1 MKTEIHK
8 KGMVSGMKKR
18 SSLVAKFIIGFLIIG
33 IAICTVTTARGYS
46 QYKSYIQKK
55 YNDIAYDI
63 AEIFEN
69 YMTEEEL
76 ALYMNAVEGYC
87 MGKVSEEA
95 LEVIKETSEYQETE
109 KLLYSLR
116 EATEA
121 NDIFLVYTN
130 KDVIL
135 SYEEAN
141 AENWKPLTYVFDCY
155 MVEELK
161 FGMGQKSGFNPIF
174 NESIVEVLETGKRAD
189 NYFISESDFGYN
201 TSAVYPV
208 MVDGEIKGIIGVEI
222 PMSTLESALNEYIA
236 NSVLATVAIVVV
248 FIVIFMI
255 YMYRN
260 MISPIHLIAHE
271 AEQFVENDAE
281 VSEKLATI
289 KTKDEI
295 QKLSES
301 VLKMEIGIKEY
312 IANITKITAE
322 KERIGA
328 ELNVAKQIQADLL
341 PSIFPA
347 FPERSEFDIFATMNP
362 AKEVGGDFYDFF
374 MVDEDH
380 LVFLIADVSGKGV
393 PAALFMV
400 IAKTLIKNQVLKG
413 EEPAAVF
420 EAVNNQLCEN
430 NKEGMFVTA
439 WMGVMEI
446 STGNLTY
453 VNAGHNPPVVKG
465 EDGVFRYLKCSPGF
479 VLAGLEGIPY
489 SQESIRLYKGDSI
502 YIYTDGVTDTIN
514 MQEEMYGEDKL
525 ENALNIHR
533 EETPE
538 EILKAIK
545 EELELFAGEA
555 EQFDDVTM
563 LCMKYKG

>member
-1 MKTEIHK
+1 
-8 KGMVSGMKKR
+8 MKKR
-18 SSLVAKFIIGFLIIG
+18 SPLVTKFVIGFLIIG
-33 IAICTVTTARGYS
+33 IVICTVTTARGYS
-46 QYKSYIQKK
+46 QYKSYIEKK

-63 AEIFEN
+63 AEIFES

-76 ALYMNAVEGYC
+76 TLYLNTTEEYFKGTISEEELLQLKKSEEY
-87 MGKVSEEA
+87 GKV
-95 LEVIKETSEYQETE
+95 ET
-109 KLLYSLR
+109 LLYSLR

-121 NDIFLVYTN
+121 NDIFMVYSN
-130 KDVIL
+130 PEVIL
-135 SYEEAN
+135 SYDESD
-141 AENWKPLTYVFDCY
+141 AENWQPLTYIFDCY

-161 FGMGQKSGFNPIF
+161 FDLGHKGGFNPTFI
-174 NESIVEVLETGKRAD
+174 ESIVEVLESGKRVD
-189 NYFISESDFGYN
+189 NYFISESEFGYN

-208 MVDGEIKGIIGVEI
+208 IVDGVTKGIIGVEI
-222 PMSTLESALNEYIA
+222 PMATLESALNEYIVNA
-236 NSVLATVAIVVV
+236 VAATIAIVVV
-248 FIVIFMI
+248 FIAIFMV
-255 YMYRN
+255 YMYKN
-260 MISPIHLIAHE
+260 MIAPIHLIAGE
-271 AEQFVENDAE
+271 AEKFVENNAE
-281 VSEKLATI
+281 ISDKLDTI

-312 IANITKITAE
+312 IANITRITAE

-347 FPERSEFDIFATMNP
+347 FPGRSEFDIFASMDP

-374 MVDEDH
+374 MVDDDH

-413 EEPAAVF
+413 EELFKVF
-420 EAVNNQLCEN
+420 ETVNNQLCEN

-439 WMGVMEI
+439 WMGMLEV
-446 STGNLTY
+446 SSGKLTY
-453 VNAGHNPPVVKG
+453 VNAGHNPPAIKSG
-465 EDGVFRYLKCSPGF
+465 DGVFHYLKCAPGF

-489 SQESIRLYKGDSI
+489 QQENIQLQRGDSI
-502 YIYTDGVTDTIN
+502 YLYTDGVTDTIN
-514 MQEEMYGEDKL
+514 IKEEMYGEDNL
-525 ENALNIHR
+525 EKVLNAY
-533 EETPE
+533 
-538 EILKAIK
+538 K
-545 EELELFAGEA
+545 EEAPETILNVIKTELEEFAGGA

>member
-1 MKTEIHK
+1 
-8 KGMVSGMKKR
+8 MVSEMKKR
-18 SSLVAKFIIGFLIIG
+18 SSLVAKFIIGFLVIG
-33 IAICTVTTARGYS
+33 IAICTATTAGGYS
-46 QYKSYIQKK
+46 QYKSYIQKQ
-55 YNDIAYDI
+55 YNDTAYDI
-63 AEIFEN
+63 AEIFES
-69 YMTEEEL
+69 YMAEEEL
-76 ALYMNAVEGYC
+76 ARYMNAVEGYC
-87 MGKVSEEA
+87 KGTVSEE
-95 LEVIKETSEYQETE
+95 EVEAIKESSDYREVEQ
-109 KLLYSLR
+109 LLHSLR

-121 NDIFLVYTN
+121 NDIFMVYTN

-135 SYEEAN
+135 SYNEAD
-141 AENWKPLTYVFDCY
+141 AENWLPLTYIFDCY

-161 FGMGQKSGFNPIF
+161 FGIGNKSGFNPTYI
-174 NESIVEVLETGKRAD
+174 ESIVEVMETGERAD

-208 MVDGEIKGIIGVEI
+208 AVDGEIKGIIGVEI
-222 PMSTLESALNEYIA
+222 PMSTLESALNEYIT
-236 NSVLATVAIVVV
+236 NSVLVTVAIVVV
-248 FIVIFMI
+248 FIAIFMV

-260 MISPIHLIAHE
+260 MISPIHLIANE
-271 AEQFVENDAE
+271 AEHFVENDAE
-281 VSEKLATI
+281 ISEKLSTI

-347 FPERSEFDIFATMNP
+347 FPERKEFDIFATMDP

-380 LVFLIADVSGKGV
+380 LVFLVADVSGKGV

-413 EEPAAVF
+413 DEPAAVF

-439 WMGVMEI
+439 WMGMLEV

-453 VNAGHNPPVVKG
+453 VNAGHNPPAVKG
-465 EDGVFRYLKCSPGF
+465 EDGTFQYLKCNPGF

-489 SQESIRLYKGDSI
+489 TQESIQLRKGDSI
-502 YIYTDGVTDTIN
+502 YLYTDGVPDTIN

-525 ENALNIHR
+525 EIALNVHK

-538 EILKAIK
+538 EILRAIK
-545 EELELFAGEA
+545 NELEGFAGEA